1 MEVEPC
7 IDTPLSVGH
16 AVTFIQRF
24 LTITVR
30 CIATYSISHRIPQ
43 VAYRQ
48 LRALRPLLFLDVEG
62 IVASPAVGES
72 ISVSLVAH
80 HLFSHAP
87 EDILP
92 PHNLKGWTFEQYV
105 LQLSPGPLLLFFIFF
120 FWGGGWGWGETRQQP
135 PPVSSCE
142 SEAIATSA
150 DLC

>member
-105 LQLSPGPLLLFFIFF
+105 LQLSPGPLLLLLLFFILFIVYFF
-120 FWGGGWGWGETRQQP
+120 AGLYFCKYPT
-135 PPVSSCE
+135 
-142 SEAIATSA
+142 T
-150 DLC
+150 